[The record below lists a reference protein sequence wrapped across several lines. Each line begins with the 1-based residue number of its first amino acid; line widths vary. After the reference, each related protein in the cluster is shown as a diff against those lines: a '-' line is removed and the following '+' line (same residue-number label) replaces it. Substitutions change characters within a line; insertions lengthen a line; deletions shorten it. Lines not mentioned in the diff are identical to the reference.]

1 MNAFSD
7 GNVDVKTT
15 SLQKAKFKGR
25 TKEAMRPTRRGKEE
39 NMRITF
45 CCFFHK
51 EIRKKYNCT
60 QRCYFPKTQE
70 MGNEEWPRGMRKG
83 RNVKLEDGPTEKQ
96 PERNIIPPGTGATP
110 SINRELK

>member
-1 MNAFSD
+1 MNALSD

-15 SLQKAKFKGR
+15 SLQKAKCKGP
-25 TKEAMRPTRRGKEE
+25 TKKAMHTTRRGKEE

-60 QRCYFPKTQE
+60 QRCISPKLRKWETKN
-70 MGNEEWPRGMRKG
+70 GPEE
-83 RNVKLEDGPTEKQ
+83 
-96 PERNIIPPGTGATP
+96 
-110 SINRELK
+110 